1 MSHSTRIAVAV
12 IHGMGSQGETPQ
24 DIDSISFSAGLYNA
38 LRGYLKP
45 EEWNDRVVYR
55 EIFWADVLQNRQEAY
70 LAKITADGAR
80 WRGLR
85 DFVMH
90 RLTDAAAYTR
100 TDYSSLDPDDANL
113 DAKLRQAAREDVYR
127 TIHARVAAT
136 IRRLQ
141 EIAGNDAPLLI
152 FAHSL
157 GGHIISNYA
166 YDMQKKTE
174 VVEVSD
180 DFQRLRTMAGFLTF
194 GCNIPVFTFAY
205 PPGKVRPIDYPGT
218 AIPKARRLSPWWL
231 NLNDR
236 NDVLGMPLGPAG
248 DGYAEMVA
256 NGEIADRWI
265 SVGNIVTSWNPAS
278 HNAYWTD
285 RDFYKQ
291 AGGMIRQALAIADM
305 RNEK

>member
-1 MSHSTRIAVAV
+1 MSHDKRIAVAV
-12 IHGMGSQGETPQ
+12 IHGMGSQGDAPQ
-24 DIDSISFSAGLYNA
+24 NIDSISFSAGLYNA
-38 LRGYLKP
+38 LRGYLRP
-45 EEWNDRVVYR
+45 GEWNDRVVYR
-55 EIFWADVLQNRQEAY
+55 EIFWADVLQTRQEAY

-80 WRGLR
+80 WRGVR

-100 TDYSSLDPDDANL
+100 TGVSARDPDDQSLSEKERRAAEE
-113 DAKLRQAAREDVYR
+113 DIYRQ
-127 TIHARVAAT
+127 IHARVAAT

-141 EIAGNDAPLLI
+141 EIAGADAPLLI

-166 YDMQKKTE
+166 YDLQRKTE
-174 VVEVSD
+174 VVEVSG
-180 DFQRLRTMAGFLTF
+180 DFQRLKTMAGLLTF

-218 AIPKARRLSPWWL
+218 AIPKERRLAPWWL

-248 DGYAEMVA
+248 DAYAEMVA

-265 SVGNIVTSWNPAS
+265 SVGSIVTGWNPAS

-285 RDFYKQ
+285 RDFCKQ
-291 AGGMIRQALAIADM
+291 AGGMIRQALAIA
-305 RNEK
+305 EA

>member
-1 MSHSTRIAVAV
+1 MSHDTRIAIAV
-12 IHGMGSQGETPQ
+12 IHGMGSQGKDSQ
-24 DIDSISFSAGLYNA
+24 DVDSISFSAGLYKA
-38 LRGYLKP
+38 LRDYLEP
-45 EEWNDRVVYR
+45 DEWKDRVVYR

-70 LAKITADGAR
+70 LAKIIADGAR
-80 WRGLR
+80 WRGVR

-90 RLTDAAAYTR
+90 RLTDAAAYRR
-100 TDYSSLDPDDANL
+100 TSYSALDPDDASL
-113 DAKLRQAAREDVYR
+113 ADKLRQAAEEDIYR
-127 TIHARVAAT
+127 QIHARVARSIA
-136 IRRLQ
+136 RLE
-141 EIAGNDAPLLI
+141 EIAGSDAPLLI

-166 YDMQKKTE
+166 YDMQEKQE
-174 VVEVSD
+174 VVQVSGG
-180 DFQRLRTMAGFLTF
+180 FQRLETMAGFLTF

-218 AIPKARRLSPWWL
+218 AIPKERRLSPWWL

-248 DGYAEMVA
+248 DSYAEMVA

-265 SVGNIVTSWNPAS
+265 SVGNIVNSWNPAS

-291 AGGMIRQALAIADM
+291 AAGMIRQALAIADSQ
-305 RNEK
+305 